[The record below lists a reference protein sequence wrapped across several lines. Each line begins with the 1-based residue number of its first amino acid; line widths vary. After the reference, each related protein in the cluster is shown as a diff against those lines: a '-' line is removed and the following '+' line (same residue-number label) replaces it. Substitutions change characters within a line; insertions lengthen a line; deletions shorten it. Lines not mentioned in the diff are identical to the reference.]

1 MFPFKYPKI
10 SDLNMYS
17 LALNGFIKMN
27 VQLEEI
33 SQNFSILKGK
43 YCDSCKSFE
52 LELDEIQAKC
62 LAIISKQE
70 EGSFLSESKRKKEEE
85 VLMPPEENKS
95 QEVAIQKTSS
105 LWKRVLTRAEKFYA
119 PVGGFLTKAHRK
131 LKAPIGLLNA
141 GLACYTLIGFL
152 SN

>member
-1 MFPFKYPKI
+1 
-10 SDLNMYS
+10 MYS

-27 VQLEEI
+27 FQLEEI
-33 SQNFSILKGK
+33 AQEYWILKEK

-52 LELDEIQAKC
+52 PEWDKIQDKY
-62 LAIISKQE
+62 LAIILKE
-70 EGSFLSESKRKKEEE
+70 EASLLPESKGEKEEE
-85 VLMPPEENKS
+85 VLIPPEENKS
-95 QEVAIQKTSS
+95 QEVAIKKTSS
-105 LWKRVLTRAEKFYA
+105 LWKRVLSRAEKFYA

>member
-1 MFPFKYPKI
+1 
-10 SDLNMYS
+10 MYS

-27 VQLEEI
+27 FQLEEI
-33 SQNFSILKGK
+33 AQEYWILKEK

-52 LELDEIQAKC
+52 PELDKIQDKY
-62 LAIISKQE
+62 LAIILKE
-70 EGSFLSESKRKKEEE
+70 EASLLPESKGEKEEE
-85 VLMPPEENKS
+85 VLIPPEENKS
-95 QEVAIQKTSS
+95 QEVAIKKTSS
-105 LWKRVLTRAEKFYA
+105 LWKRVLSRAEKFYA